1 MASIRLVT
9 ACRWQHLSISYCWS
23 FMHSLPIRHYSHIS
37 HLQAAPLY
45 ICQKRCKV
53 LHVPEMDASHTFWTI
68 KLDGSILEV
77 TGLLGP
83 LTPEFS
89 NNFDAYPNLC
99 CEFGIGSSAL
109 AEFRELDLFACRW
122 HRLLWK
128 KLGTPWWLVPGKCL
142 PFMITWVLAVTG
154 LIWMM
159 IPTLVYTC
167 LQWLSEIC
175 SSRFKDR
182 IVMIS
187 QDLSMI
193 FPIFS
198 SLSTHNWYSSI

>member
-53 LHVPEMDASHTFWTI
+53 LHVPEMDASQTFWTI

-77 TGLLGP
+77 TELLGP
-83 LTPEFS
+83 LTPKFS

-109 AEFRELDLFACRW
+109 AELRELDLFACRW

-128 KLGTPWWLVPGKCL
+128 KLGTPWWLVPRKCL
-142 PFMITWVLAVTG
+142 PFMIIWVLAVTG

-167 LQWLSEIC
+167 LQWLSKIC

-182 IVMIS
+182 IMMIS
-187 QDLSMI
+187 QDLSMV

-198 SLSTHNWYSSI
+198 SLSTHNLYSSI